1 MPFEEIRHTADYS
14 IRVWARDM
22 PSLFSEA
29 ARGMNSLSG
38 MQLDETHQFNQEIL
52 LNAIDYECL
61 LIAFL
66 SELIFIAEQEQ
77 VGFDIFKI
85 NLEKISLHATL
96 QGARIISI
104 GKAIKAVTFHNLK
117 IIRTGEFLEAVLVF
131 DV

>member
-14 IRVWARDM
+14 VRVWARDM

-38 MQLDETHQFNQEIL
+38 MQLDEAHHFTKEIQL
-52 LNAIDYECL
+52 SAFDYESL
-61 LIAFL
+61 MVAFL
-66 SELIFIAEQEQ
+66 SELIFIAEHERI
-77 VGFDIFKI
+77 GFDSLII
-85 NLEKISLHATL
+85 NLENTTLHATL
-96 QGARIISI
+96 QGARIISK